1 MSRSERTLATM
12 IVVALSSWSCGST
25 APDVTPK
32 VAAIVVS
39 PASSTITLN
48 AQLPLQAEVRDDS
61 GAVVPNAAV
70 TWTVQD
76 ARIVSISA
84 DGVVTAL
91 AVGTSKIAANA
102 LGKSGIATVSVASN
116 PAPPPPP
123 TPPSPSPP
131 SVSQA
136 TVTRVDITPATSW
149 LQAGETQLLAA
160 TPRDASGNSIAGKSA
175 AWASDNGA
183 VAAVNGG
190 RVTTSKVGVATIT
203 ATVDGVKG
211 TATITVTPGSAS
223 SVVVTAPSKKL
234 KPGSTMQ
241 LSATATDDKG
251 NVIAN
256 QSFFWSSSNTNTA
269 TVSGSGVVTG
279 KRSGNVTIT
288 ARTLQDGGRSGSV
301 KINVK

>member
-12 IVVALSSWSCGST
+12 MVVALSSWSCGST

-39 PASSTITLN
+39 PASSTITLD

-61 GAVVPNAAV
+61 GAVVPDAAI

-76 ARIVSISA
+76 PAIVSISA

-116 PAPPPPP
+116 TPPPSSPV
-123 TPPSPSPP
+123 PPSPPP
-131 SVSQA
+131 SASQA
-136 TVTRVDITPATSW
+136 TVTQVEISPATSS
-149 LQAGETQLLAA
+149 LQAGDTQLLAV
-160 TPRDASGNSIAGKSA
+160 TPRDARGNSVGGRSA
-175 AWASDNGA
+175 VWASDNSG
-183 VAAVNGG
+183 VAAVSGG
-190 RVTTSKVGVATIT
+190 HVATAKVGVATIT

-211 TATITVTPGSAS
+211 TATITVTPGPAS
-223 SVVVTAPSKKL
+223 SVTVTAPSKKL
-234 KPGSTMQ
+234 KRGSTMQ
-241 LSATATDDKG
+241 LSATATDAKG
-251 NVIAN
+251 NVVSS
-256 QSFFWSSSNTNTA
+256 QSFFWSSSNTDIA
-269 TVSGSGVVTG
+269 TVSGSGIVTG

-288 ARTLQDGGRSGSV
+288 ARTSQNGGKSASV